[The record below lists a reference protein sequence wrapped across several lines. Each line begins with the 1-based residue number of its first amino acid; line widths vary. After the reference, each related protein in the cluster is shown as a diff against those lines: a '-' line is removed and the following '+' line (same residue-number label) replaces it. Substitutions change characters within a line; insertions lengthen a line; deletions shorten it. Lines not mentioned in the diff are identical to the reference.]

1 MTKYCNSIWFN
12 LILMCVM
19 TLTLGWAC
27 GIPDHLTCLLR
38 NLYADQEATVRTG
51 HGTTDWFQVG
61 KGVCQGCIGE
71 GNGTPLQYF
80 CLENPMGGGA
90 WYVAVHGVA
99 KSQTRLKR
107 LSSSSSSRTFKTFS
121 SIQDDVGNMKEADRA
136 FIPALEKFWVEEKRL
151 VSMNHEEE

>member
-1 MTKYCNSIWFN
+1 M
-12 LILMCVM
+12 
-19 TLTLGWAC
+19 
-27 GIPDHLTCLLR
+27 DR
-38 NLYADQEATVRTG
+38 
-51 HGTTDWFQVG
+51 
-61 KGVCQGCIGE
+61 
-71 GNGTPLQYF
+71 
-80 CLENPMGGGA
+80 GA
-90 WYVAVHGVA
+90 WEAAVHRVA